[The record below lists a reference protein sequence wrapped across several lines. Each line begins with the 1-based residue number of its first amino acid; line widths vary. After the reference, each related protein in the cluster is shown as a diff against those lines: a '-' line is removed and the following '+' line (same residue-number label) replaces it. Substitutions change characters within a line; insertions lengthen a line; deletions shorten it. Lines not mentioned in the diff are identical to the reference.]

1 MHWEGVDSQ
10 AEYEEIFA
18 KYYETHPNIRIK
30 QLPVDGSNYLTKL
43 TSMAASGD
51 LPDLFQMSEAY
62 QIYWN
67 EEGAYAKMDDDWYK
81 EDEKSLITV
90 LILMMANL

>member
-1 MHWEGVDSQ
+1 
-10 AEYEEIFA
+10 
-18 KYYETHPNIRIK
+18 
-30 QLPVDGSNYLTKL
+30 
-43 TSMAASGD
+43 MAASGD